1 MSVPSIPK
9 HEGISASS
17 SHEDQEGTQPG
28 DSLNED
34 AVVSPAEEAAR
45 LFTPG
50 EEDAVWY
57 AFHTRPRCEKKV
69 AGVCRDMEVRHYL
82 PLRES
87 VTRASK
93 GRYSFEVPLFP
104 SYIFAC
110 CDITERLSM
119 MRSGFLVRWLEVVN
133 QNQLL
138 EELTS
143 IYVACHQ
150 EAKLTLYPQ
159 LKRGRRVR
167 VIRGAL
173 SGVKG
178 RISRRKESFRVVL
191 NVTLLGTAVA
201 AEVDMD
207 DVEMI

>member
-1 MSVPSIPK
+1 MSLPST
-9 HEGISASS
+9 
-17 SHEDQEGTQPG
+17 HEDQGASP
-28 DSLNED
+28 SED
-34 AVVSPAEEAAR
+34 PPDEEAIVNPIEEAAR

-50 EEDAVWY
+50 EGDAAWY
-57 AFHTRPRCEKKV
+57 AFHTRPRCEKKA
-69 AGVCRDMEVRHYL
+69 AGACRAMEVQQYL

-87 VTRASK
+87 VPRAGK

-110 CDITERLSM
+110 CDITERLHV
-119 MRSGFLVRWLEVVN
+119 MRTGFMVRWLEVVN
-133 QNQLL
+133 QSQLL

-143 IYVACHQ
+143 IYVACRQ
-150 EAKLTLYPQ
+150 EAELTLYPQ

-173 SGVKG
+173 SGVVG
-178 RISRRKESFRVVL
+178 RISRRKDRFRVVL
-191 NVTLLGTAVA
+191 NVTMLGTAVA

-207 DVEMI
+207 DVELI